1 MGKLE
6 ELLELMQKGTYTTE
20 DIARKLNVSKEE
32 VKGMLEILKSMGYV
46 KEIQTVSCESC
57 PLRKV
62 CPGKCVR
69 SGVKAYV
76 PSFEL

>member
-20 DIARKLNVSKEE
+20 EIAKKLKVSREE
-32 VKGMLEILKSMGYV
+32 VEGMLEILRSMGYV
-46 KEIQTVSCESC
+46 REIKTSSCESC

-76 PSFEL
+76 PSFEV